1 MIILMDEKF
10 NLSWDTYSYHMKEML
25 LDMFNKNE
33 LTDVTLVSADRK
45 HFKAHR
51 FVLSACGPLF
61 KSIISERTLKSLL

>member
-1 MIILMDEKF
+1 MDEKF

-45 HFKAHR
+45 HFKAQR
-51 FVLSACGPLF
+51 FVLSASGPLF

>member
-1 MIILMDEKF
+1 
-10 NLSWDTYSYHMKEML
+10 MKEML

>member
-1 MIILMDEKF
+1 
-10 NLSWDTYSYHMKEML
+10 MKEML

-45 HFKAHR
+45 HFKAQR
-51 FVLSACGPLF
+51 FVLSASGPLF